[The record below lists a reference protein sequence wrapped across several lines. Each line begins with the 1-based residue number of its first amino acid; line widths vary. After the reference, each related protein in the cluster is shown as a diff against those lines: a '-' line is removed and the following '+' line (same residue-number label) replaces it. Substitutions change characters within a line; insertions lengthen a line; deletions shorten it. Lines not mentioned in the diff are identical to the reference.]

1 MAVHITLVAMF
12 IRAVAMLTTTAIRA
26 SNKNVGIPK
35 RKSPLMVQMGT
46 DSRHTSERG
55 LHQAE
60 YVRLAMNSNAQTT
73 AIASAP
79 LIGIRIASNLL
90 KRGDGFR
97 RSAPRALTFAQLRDR
112 HAVKNHKGATQWR
125 RLR

>member
-1 MAVHITLVAMF
+1 MADHITLVATF
-12 IRAVAMLTTTAIRA
+12 IRAVAMLTTTAIRV
-26 SNKNVGIPK
+26 SKKNVGIPK
-35 RKSPLMVQMGT
+35 RKSPLIVQMGT

-60 YVRLAMNSNAQTT
+60 YVRLPMNSKAQAT

-79 LIGIRIASNLL
+79 LIGIRIASNFL

-97 RSAPRALTFAQLRDR
+97 RSPPRLCPSARLRDCE
-112 HAVKNHKGATQWR
+112 AVALCGLAA
-125 RLR
+125 